1 MPARPAG
8 RQMWRVLLLLL
19 AAAAAE
25 LLPTDP
31 GLPLAAGPPAGG
43 RAPAAAAGAAI
54 AAAVGGAVVRASA
67 VPGHFLAEMHAD
79 RPAHPAVA
87 YVTEALAPLAR
98 TLGTRP
104 DIPVPFAA
112 RDAAA
117 PDWTLAVL
125 NARAAWN
132 VSVGAGAVVVTPDCG
147 AGWTPPGRAR
157 VDGAHALTAVE
168 PAATALPTP
177 TETHGTM
184 VASTVVAADDGVCG
198 TGVAPGA
205 AVVPVRL
212 LVGGAGLSS
221 THIAEALVYAPTG
234 PVAAVS
240 NSWGPNDY
248 APHIFALDSVVRG
261 ALAALAA
268 RNTTLL
274 FAAGNGA
281 AYGDHAS
288 NDGFASSRHTLAV
301 GALGHDGRAAAYT
314 EAGGGARAA
323 TRTRRGAPVTVA
335 APLAAARPLPYGAG
349 AFDAA
354 VAANGTVLWAAA
366 VLGLE
371 LRACTMAQVHA
382 VAPPAA
388 PGAPPP
394 RGPRPPPLSPP
405 APRARRR
412 GRGRGAGRG
421 GGRRARG
428 RCTSTTRAQSRS
440 WWWPPRAS
448 SCTWSPTPIE
458 FIPRTRARRSEERRV
473 GKEGRSRW

>member
-31 GLPLAAGPPAGG
+31 GLPIEA
-43 RAPAAAAGAAI
+43 RA
-54 AAAVGGAVVRASA
+54 
-67 VPGHFLAEMHAD
+67 HAEMHAD

-87 YVTEALAPLAR
+87 YVPEALAPLAR

-147 AGWTPPGRAR
+147 ADWTHPDLAR
-157 VDGAHALTAVE
+157 VDGAHALNAVE

-177 TETHGTM
+177 TEPHGTM
-184 VASTVVAADDGVCG
+184 VASTVVAADDGVGG
-198 TGVAPGA
+198 TGVAPRA

-212 LVGGAGLSS
+212 LVAGAGLSS

-288 NDGFASSRHTLAV
+288 NDGFASSRHTPPG
-301 GALGHDGRAAAYT
+301 GAPRHDGRAAAANAGGGG
-314 EAGGGARAA
+314 AGGGAAA
-323 TRTRRGAPVTVA
+323 ASGARRGAPPQRA
-335 APLAAARPLPYGAG
+335 GAG
-349 AFDAA
+349 AS
-354 VAANGTVLWAAA
+354 
-366 VLGLE
+366 
-371 LRACTMAQVHA
+371 LR
-382 VAPPAA
+382 PA
-388 PGAPPP
+388 PGAPP
-394 RGPRPPPLSPP
+394 LTP
-405 APRARRR
+405 ADVLDVLVRAAQANLRAVAA
-412 GRGRGAGRG
+412 GEAVLGNGAGVEY
-421 GGRRARG
+421 
-428 RCTSTTRAQSRS
+428 S
-440 WWWPPRAS
+440 PR
-448 SCTWSPTPIE
+448 
-458 FIPRTRARRSEERRV
+458 RRV
-473 GKEGRSRW
+473 G

>member
-31 GLPLAAGPPAGG
+31 GLPIEARAHAVI
-43 RAPAAAAGAAI
+43 RAPDAAAAAAI
-54 AAAVGGAVVRASA
+54 AAAGGGAGVRAA
-67 VPGHFLAEMHAD
+67 PGPGPFLAGMHAD

-147 AGWTPPGRAR
+147 ADWTHPDLAR

-314 EAGGGARAA
+314 EAGAVAVCAPSSNDYVGVTAAVPGGMCTDAFGGTSAA
-323 TRTRRGAPVTVA
+323 APQIAGVVALLRPAAGAP
-335 APLAAARPLPYGAG
+335 
-349 AFDAA
+349 DAA

-371 LRACTMAQVHA
+371 LGTCTMAQVHA
-382 VAPPAA
+382 VALESPAGTVA
-388 PGAPPP
+388 QVYA
-394 RGPRPPPLSPP
+394 RSPLF
-405 APRARRR
+405 
-412 GRGRGAGRG
+412 
-421 GGRRARG
+421 
-428 RCTSTTRAQSRS
+428 STHTLTEHELPTRAFHGE
-440 WWWPPRAS
+440 RAAG
-448 SCTWSPTPIE
+448 TWKVHIDHACPKSVVVVAA
-458 FIPRTRARRSEERRV
+458 ARVELYMV
-473 GKEGRSRW
+473 ADAN